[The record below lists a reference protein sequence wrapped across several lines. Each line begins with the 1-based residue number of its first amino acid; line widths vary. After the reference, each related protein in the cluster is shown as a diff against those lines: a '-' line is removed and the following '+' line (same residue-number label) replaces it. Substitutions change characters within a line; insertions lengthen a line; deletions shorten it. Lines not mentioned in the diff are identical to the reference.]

1 MKLVQLTTYNIRN
14 GGTSVTMINADNINT
29 AVAGDVIQTEDGEMA
44 LVKLNF
50 SSETIYIDQDDLR
63 WIVEVSNPKP
73 APKPKPKPVPKPVPV
88 PVPKVKAKAK
98 PKVKKEKKNES
109 ISGV

>member
-73 APKPKPKPVPKPVPV
+73 APKPVPKPVPV
-88 PVPKVKAKAK
+88 PKAKAKAK

>member
-73 APKPKPKPVPKPVPV
+73 APKPVPKPVPV
-88 PVPKVKAKAK
+88 PVPKVKAK